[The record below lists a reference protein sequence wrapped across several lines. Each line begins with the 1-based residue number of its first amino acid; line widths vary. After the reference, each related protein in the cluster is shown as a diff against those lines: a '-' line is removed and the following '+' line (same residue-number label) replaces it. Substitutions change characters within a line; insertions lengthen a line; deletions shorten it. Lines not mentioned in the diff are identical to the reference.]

1 MGIKWSQIILELKM
15 KVRPLTKVVTKASE
29 EAFKDGKCAFCGFSV
44 TNQNAHNRTV
54 HGIKSNEEAK
64 EILADQIRLS
74 KWRSEN
80 GYTEITGQ
88 CGLCLKQCTKYT
100 IKRCINK
107 CKKGGKK
114 SVESKS
120 TTEFKSEQQQ
130 RPEDRSPVLISP
142 MPPKKKLRRFRPIF
156 RELTN
161 HDDSSELE
169 ESVDSLPELESAD
182 ETGLSSD
189 SE

>member
-1 MGIKWSQIILELKM
+1 M

-64 EILADQIRLS
+64 AILADKTRLS

-80 GYTEITGQ
+80 GYTKITGQ

-107 CKKGGKK
+107 CKKDEKK
-114 SVESKS
+114 SAESKT
-120 TTEFKSEQQQ
+120 TTESKSEQQK
-130 RPEDRSPVLISP
+130 RPEDRSPSLISP
-142 MPPKKKLRRFRPIF
+142 MPPKKKLRRFRPF

-161 HDDSSELE
+161 HDDSSDLE
-169 ESVDSLPELESAD
+169 ESFNGLPELESAD